1 MCDFLWLHDLKF
13 FFHIPQVAGAYPPY
27 VPKNSAALLQT
38 KMRKIAPV
46 PQASDGAISEA
57 RRAASALQNSVRS
70 DARLLDAKAP
80 TSTAAGIIRPAGTCE
95 GVSVIPGCTQFSRH
109 KIYYN
114 TKRENKFGMP
124 ASHILLQ
131 PESASSLSQMSME
144 LFGGSPEMS
153 ESFMRNSLLIAFLRG
168 LRKRFQRCTVLKILA
183 RGCPIGSRKHKNRKN
198 SEVEVIDSYRG
209 GSSSDA
215 PKQCDK
221 HPMEIDLPQK
231 SRAFTENGYEGSAGC
246 KATAVLCK
254 AEEGEHVM
262 RDVGMKKE
270 EVHFKKTKRGCR
282 GGKRKL
288 EIRSASPTSSN
299 KRRKNEGG
307 CAVDSIDQ
315 TATSHLLSATTATKQ
330 STNGQ
335 YGVTGYP
342 IGLCH
347 NHSTACTYR
356 DLTYGP
362 VPRVSSTT
370 TNRPDNCPG
379 PYPAQGPS
387 HRPSSYPPPPKSALA
402 SQKTVQ
408 PVNAPR
414 TGTVGDRLL
423 ARMRS
428 NVFKDITLTRSRKEP
443 GTAGPSSA
451 DCSPPGGYISQDD
464 CVRRSRRASRGMVL
478 SNSALQSEAQGGG
491 GGGGGGGGVTNKRQ
505 CDMEREAKAPT
516 EWSQSDRRKSFSL
529 DTSVNDFQYW
539 VESSEG
545 TGGKDEGDGE
555 GEGDCAKNVL
565 NVSDTAESRL
575 PVNTVIS
582 NYINPTLDNL
592 YDHSASDNNCTDVTE
607 SVSSLLVSQGIKAT
621 TARAL
626 DSGLA
631 LHVTYRTLRTE
642 VVKYFKYKST
652 FLLECDM

>member
-1 MCDFLWLHDLKF
+1 M
-13 FFHIPQVAGAYPPY
+13 
-27 VPKNSAALLQT
+27 
-38 KMRKIAPV
+38 APV
-46 PQASDGAISEA
+46 PQASNGALSEA
-57 RRAASALQNSVRS
+57 KRATSTLQNSVRS
-70 DARLLDAKAP
+70 DARLQDAKAP
-80 TSTAAGIIRPAGTCE
+80 TSTAAGIIRPAETCE

-114 TKRENKFGMP
+114 TKRENKFGLP
-124 ASHILLQ
+124 TTHILLQ
-131 PESASSLSQMSME
+131 LESASSLSQMSTE
-144 LFGGSPEMS
+144 LLGGSPEMS

-168 LRKRFQRCTVLKILA
+168 LRKRFKRCTVLKFLA

-198 SEVEVIDSYRG
+198 GEVEVIDSYRR
-209 GSSSDA
+209 GSISGA
-215 PKQCDK
+215 PKQCTK
-221 HPMEIDLPQK
+221 QPIETDLPQK
-231 SRAFTENGYEGSAGC
+231 SVAFPDNGYEGNPLSFNPLACC
-246 KATAVLCK
+246 KATAALCTATAALCAAK
-254 AEEGEHVM
+254 EGEHVT
-262 RDVGMKKE
+262 RDNGMKKE
-270 EVHFKKTKRGCR
+270 GVHFKKTKRGCR

-288 EIRSASPTSSN
+288 EIRSASTTSSN
-299 KRRKNEGG
+299 KRRKNEDG

-315 TATSHLLSATTATKQ
+315 TATSHLLSAATASKQ

-342 IGLCH
+342 TDLCH
-347 NHSTACTYR
+347 NHNTACTYR

-370 TNRPDNCPG
+370 TNMPDNCPG

-387 HRPSSYPPPPKSALA
+387 HGPCSYPPPPKSALA

-451 DCSPPGGYISQDD
+451 DSSPPGGYISQDD
-464 CVRRSRRASRGMVL
+464 CVRRSRRASRSIVL
-478 SNSALQSEAQGGG
+478 ANSALQSEAQGGG
-491 GGGGGGGGVTNKRQ
+491 GGGGGGVTNKRQ
-505 CDMEREAKAPT
+505 CDMDREAKAPM
-516 EWSQSDRRKSFSL
+516 ELPQSDRRISFSS

-539 VESSEG
+539 VDSSEG

-555 GEGDCAKNVL
+555 GVGDCAKNVL
-565 NVSDTAESRL
+565 DVSDTAESRL

-582 NYINPTLDNL
+582 NDINPTPDNL

-607 SVSSLLVSQGIKAT
+607 SVSSLLVSEGIRAT
-621 TARAL
+621 TAQAL

-642 VVKYFKYKST
+642 VVKCSKH
-652 FLLECDM
+652 